1 MGHEEDS
8 AMRKNWGGPSIA
20 GVLLAGLALLS
31 GCASIGPGR
40 MVQDRTDY
48 NASLTE
54 SWKRQILLNIVKIR
68 YVEPM
73 FFMEVG
79 DIVAG
84 YTLETGGNAGF
95 SRSMY
100 DSPTPITDNNN
111 PVFGNFGRLEF
122 GVTGRYTDRPTM
134 TYKPMTGAPFRRGVM
149 SPMPLRNIMTGL
161 DSGVSAQFLVS
172 LGVRSIN
179 DQRNAALTVQGQMPA
194 QPGFKRTVEILAKL
208 QLYNALRVRS
218 EQPQHGQEG
227 QLFLIVGGKNPTPE
241 VAALV
246 RELQDLLD
254 LDPAVREYEVL
265 GLAETGNRRQIAVQ
279 TYSLMQIMAA
289 VAARV
294 DIPETD
300 IAAKRAIP
308 GSPEAPGE
316 GVMKPVAVRTGG
328 LKPLDAYAAVNFH
341 GHWFWV
347 NDDDLA
353 TKRVFSFLMLAFT
366 LMEDKSPNLPVQMT
380 IPLQ

>member
-1 MGHEEDS
+1 
-8 AMRKNWGGPSIA
+8 MRKIWGGASVA
-20 GVLLAGLALLS
+20 SVFLAGLAVLS
-31 GCASIGPGR
+31 GCSSIGPGR

-73 FFMEVG
+73 FFMDVG

-122 GVTGRYTDRPTM
+122 GVTGRYTDRPTV

-149 SPMPLRNIMTGL
+149 SPMPLRNIMIGL

-172 LGVRSIN
+172 LGVRAIN
-179 DQRNAALTVQGQMPA
+179 EQRNAALTAQGQMPA

-208 QLYNALRVRS
+208 QLFNALRVRG
-218 EQPQHGQEG
+218 EQQQGR
-227 QLFLIVGGKNPTPE
+227 LFLIIGGKNPSPE

-246 RELQDLLD
+246 RELQELLD
-254 LDPAVREYEVL
+254 LDPAVREYELVGL
-265 GLAETGNRRQIAVQ
+265 GEIGNRKQIAVQ

-294 DIPETD
+294 DIPEAD
-300 IAAKRAIP
+300 IVAKKAIP

-316 GVMKPVAVRTGG
+316 GVMGPVAVRTGG
-328 LKPLDAYAAVNFH
+328 IKPPDVYAAVEFH

-347 NDDDLA
+347 DDCDLA

-366 LMEDKSPNLPVQMT
+366 LMEDKSPNPPVQMT